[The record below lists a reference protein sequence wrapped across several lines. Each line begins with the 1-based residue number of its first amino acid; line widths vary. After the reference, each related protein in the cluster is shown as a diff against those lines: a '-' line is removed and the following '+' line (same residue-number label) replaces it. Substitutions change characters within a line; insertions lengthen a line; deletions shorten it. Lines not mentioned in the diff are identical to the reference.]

1 MNSYLSSVNAGYF
14 YGIVAVVLT
23 FIMAMC
29 LVFCMKSYRAGVA
42 IGMEEKALKKVI
54 TSSMT
59 FTLLPSISILLGV
72 IALSGTLGVPLS
84 WLRLSVIG
92 ALQYELNVADI
103 AAQGVGLSGL
113 NLAELNI
120 GAFVTIALVMTI
132 GILGGVVCCIFFLKK
147 YMNKLQGKGKKEKQ
161 VEEAKPVKQAEPDDF
176 IEDFIDD
183 ISDDFS
189 ADEKDRSFGTY
200 ATTAMFVGL
209 CAAYI
214 GSYVGKAMP
223 SGGADLMPLF
233 VAGVAA
239 LCMAVFEFLIQKKNY
254 LVLENFSLA
263 ASMLVAM
270 TAAVLVNMV
279 M

>member
-161 VEEAKPVKQAEPDDF
+161 VEEAKQVKQAEPDDF

-239 LCMAVFEFLIQKKNY
+239 LCMAAFEFLIQKKNY